1 MKKYIYTLLL
11 CLGLGSAWAQVTP
24 PVNVT
29 NASAIAQEITDLFG
43 SNINVTTTQI
53 TTFFTDEL
61 VNQAPGCGYP
71 DGQMVNYDATSAQF
85 AWTPVPGAQKYFL
98 HYMNLLTGVTGHE
111 SFSPGDPL
119 IVTGL
124 PDGLY
129 LFTFQNA
136 CGPQSRGA
144 LGIIIADKDIMITI
158 GPNFDCR
165 CKRLGQSMIADDFQL
180 PAPAQFLL
188 VLDDTNNGEDEDAIL
203 EFSTTLVET
212 PLGDQVAAQIYP
224 FCGAQGIMTEDH
236 GIFYPAFDPTGT
248 IYIND
253 GHLELDLNASVD
265 VFLRTCKPSNPQ
277 NANLRNQR
285 VAGTGVPSTPSIL
298 PNPVRSTYTILG
310 PSSKTGYIQYSW
322 LSMDGQILW
331 NKRVSVSTE
340 EPWKISDHFPTG
352 YAPGLY
358 LLQIEQD
365 GERTFHKVIRQ

>member
-11 CLGLGSAWAQVTP
+11 CVCVGTAWAQVTP
-24 PVNVT
+24 PVTVA
-29 NASAIAQEITDLFG
+29 NASSVAQDITALFG
-43 SNINVTTTQI
+43 SNINVTTAQI

-61 VNQAPGCGYP
+61 TNQSSNCGYP
-71 DGQMVNYDATSAQF
+71 DGQLVNYSATAAQF

-98 HYMNLLTGVTGHE
+98 HYMNLLTGITGHE
-111 SFSPGDPL
+111 AFSPGDPL

-144 LGIIIADKDIMITI
+144 LGIIIADKDIMITV

-165 CKRLGQSMIADDFQL
+165 CKRLGQSMVADGFQL

-203 EFSTTLVET
+203 EFSTTFVET
-212 PLGDQVAAQIYP
+212 PLGEQVAAQIYP
-224 FCGAQGIMTEDH
+224 FCGVEGSIAEDH
-236 GIFYPAFDPTGT
+236 EIFYPAFDPTGT

-265 VFLRTCKPSNPQ
+265 VFLRTCKPTNPQ
-277 NANLRNQR
+277 NANLRRQENLG
-285 VAGTGVPSTPSIL
+285 AETPATPSIQ
-298 PNPVRSTYTILG
+298 PNPLRSTYTIQG
-310 PSSKTGYIQYSW
+310 ASSETGYIQYSW
-322 LSMDGQILW
+322 LSLDGQTLSSTV
-331 NKRVSVSTE
+331 VSVSSE
-340 EPWKISDHFPTG
+340 EPWQISDRFPSG

-358 LLQIEQD
+358 LLQIEHD
-365 GERTFHKVIRQ
+365 